1 MSFFA
6 NQKLALRL
14 GVAFGALAVGM
25 LAVAAIGFS
34 HMGSLRSTSETLND
48 EQVGA
53 LGFAAA
59 AATHSVD
66 IGQETANHLYV
77 HDGELEVQDE
87 IAVDIAGLTDDT
99 RAAAAHLGAVVKGTS
114 AEPAYR
120 AFADALDRYLALNA
134 QAIALSREETVK
146 NVDDRVGSRTLYT
159 EDMAEVRDEL
169 DDSGD
174 ALIEQ
179 VAKEAGAAAS
189 GAVASAGSG
198 RREIIIAAI
207 VPLLLA
213 LGIAFWVTRSVTRPV
228 IALGSRMR
236 SLNDHCLADLTRALE
251 AASAGDLTHGV
262 ESVTTPVSVT
272 SSDELGQ
279 LGETFNAML
288 GRTQRSVAAYNEM
301 REQLGS
307 LIGEVSAG
315 AGTVAAASQQMATSS
330 EEAGRAVGEI
340 DSAVTDVAQGAER
353 QVRLVETTREAVQDA
368 ATAAA
373 RSADS
378 ARDTS
383 EAADQA
389 RAVARDGV
397 SAAQQAT
404 DAIRGVADSSA
415 EVAGAIEEL
424 AARSGKIGGIVDTIT
439 GIAEQTNL
447 LALNAAIEA
456 ARAGEQ
462 GRGFA
467 VVADEVRKLA
477 EESQDAAGQISGLI
491 GEIQAETARVVG
503 VVAEGA
509 RRTEDGVATVE
520 RAREAFEQIGTA
532 VEAVGARVA
541 EIATAVEQISS
552 DAARAQTGIGEVATV
567 AEASS
572 ASAEQVS
579 ASTQQT
585 SASTQEIA
593 ASAQELARTAEQ
605 LERLVA
611 RFRVSV

>member
-1 MSFFA
+1 MAFFA
-6 NQKLALRL
+6 NQKLAVRL
-14 GVAFGALAVGM
+14 GMAFGALAAGM
-25 LAVAAIGFS
+25 LVVAAIGFIQ
-34 HMGSLRSTSETLND
+34 MGALRSTSEALND

-77 HDGELEVQDE
+77 DDGDIKAQDE
-87 IAVDIAGLTDDT
+87 VALDISGLTDDT
-99 RAAAAHLGAVVKGTS
+99 REAAKNLGARVKGTP
-114 AEPAYR
+114 AEAEFR
-120 AFADALDRYLALNA
+120 AFADALDRYLALDA
-134 QAIALSREETVK
+134 KAIALSREETVK
-146 NVDDRVGSRTLYT
+146 NVDERAGSRTLYT

-169 DDSGD
+169 DDAGD
-174 ALIEQ
+174 ALIQ
-179 VAKEAGAAAS
+179 HVAKEAGAAAS

-198 RREIIIAAI
+198 RRAVIIAAI

-228 IALGSRMR
+228 IALGNRMR
-236 SLNDHCLADLTRALE
+236 SLNDNCLADLTHALE
-251 AASAGDLTHGV
+251 AASTGDLTLEV
-262 ESVTTPVSVT
+262 EVVTTPVDVT
-272 SSDELGQ
+272 SRDELGR

-288 GRTQRSVAAYNEM
+288 GRTERSVAAYNDM

-307 LIGEVSAG
+307 LIGEVSAS
-315 AGTVAAASQQMATSS
+315 AGTVASASQQMATTS
-330 EEAGRAVGEI
+330 EEAGRAVNEI
-340 DSAVTDVAQGAER
+340 AGAVTEVAQGAER
-353 QVRLVETTREAVQDA
+353 QVRMVDATREAVQDA
-368 ATAAA
+368 ATAAV

-383 EAADQA
+383 VAADQA
-389 RAVARDGV
+389 RAVAREGV
-397 SAAQQAT
+397 GAAQQAT

-415 EVAGAIEEL
+415 EVASAIEEL
-424 AARSGKIGGIVDTIT
+424 AARSRKIPGIVDTIT
-439 GIAEQTNL
+439 GIAEPTNL
-447 LALNAAIEA
+447 LALTAAIEA

-491 GEIQAETARVVG
+491 SEIQRETQRVVG
-503 VVAEGA
+503 VVAEGS

-520 RAREAFEQIGTA
+520 QAREAYEQIGTA
-532 VEAVGARVA
+532 VEEVGAKVA
-541 EIATAVEQISS
+541 EIAGAVQQISA
-552 DAARAQTGIGEVATV
+552 DAARAEDGIAQVATV

-579 ASTQQT
+579 ASTQET

-605 LERLVA
+605 LELLVA
-611 RFRVSV
+611 RFRTSA